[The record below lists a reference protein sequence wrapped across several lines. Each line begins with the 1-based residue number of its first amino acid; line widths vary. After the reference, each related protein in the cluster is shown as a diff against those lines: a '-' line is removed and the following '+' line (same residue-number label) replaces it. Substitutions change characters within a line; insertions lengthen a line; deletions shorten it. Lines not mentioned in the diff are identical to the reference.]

1 MEGKLDRGRCALL
14 LAAAVAFASPARAEA
29 PAEGFVPLFAGK
41 DLAGGETTGPW
52 KPQPDGSLV
61 IDPAPEQ
68 QGWKRF
74 KDYLWTKRTYKDFF
88 LDVEYRYP
96 PGGNSGI
103 LFRVRDR
110 DDPVK
115 TGIEAQILDSSEKTD
130 PMTHH
135 DHGGIL
141 FAKGASKNMSKA
153 PGEWNRMIITCRGNR
168 IEVELNGEKIID
180 IMQDETPIADRPLE
194 GYIGLQDHGH
204 PHRLEFR
211 NIRIKELPN

>member
-1 MEGKLDRGRCALL
+1 MHRRITRARFVPLL
-14 LAAAVAFASPARAEA
+14 VAAVAVGIPALAEA
-29 PAEGFVPLFAGK
+29 PADGFVPLFAGA
-41 DLAGGETTGPW
+41 DLAGGTTTGHW

-74 KDYLWTKRTYKDFF
+74 KDYLWTNRTYKDFV

-115 TGIEAQILDSSEKTD
+115 TGIEAQILDCSEKTG

-141 FAKGASKNMSKA
+141 FAQGAAKNMSKT
-153 PGEWNRMIITCRGNR
+153 PGEWNRMIVSCRGNK

-180 IMQDETPIADRPLE
+180 IMQDKTPIADRPLE

-211 NIRIKELPN
+211 NIRIKELQN